1 MNQRTLVQVIA
12 AVVVMV
18 FTIGI
23 WSMGGT
29 VNAEWLRFYS
39 IAVLVALAVLTL
51 WERYI
56 WRLPISQ
63 KIGSVPRDI
72 SGTWKG
78 TLTSFWK
85 NPETGQSPSPK
96 TVYLVV
102 RQTAVMVSIVL
113 LTDESKSKS
122 SLAKITVNDVF
133 TSLTY
138 MYLNRPDSRFEYK
151 SRMHHGSTSLDIS
164 GQPPTRLRGR
174 YWTDRDSRGELD
186 FKEHRNHLIEDFDEG
201 QNLFT

>member
-1 MNQRTLVQVIA
+1 MSQRTLVQVIA
-12 AVVVMV
+12 AVVVLV
-18 FTIGI
+18 FTVGI
-23 WSMGGT
+23 WSTGGT
-29 VNAEWLRFYS
+29 VDVRWLRFYS
-39 IAVLVALAVLTL
+39 VAVLVALAVLAL

-56 WRLPISQ
+56 WRFPIFQ
-63 KIGSVPRDI
+63 KIGGVPRDI

-85 NPETGQSPSPK
+85 NPKTGQSPPPK

-102 RQTAVMVSIVL
+102 RQTVATVSIVL
-113 LTDESKSKS
+113 LTDESRSKS
-122 SLAKITVNDVF
+122 SLAKITIDDAF

-138 MYLNRPDSRFEYK
+138 MYLNRPDSKFEHR

-174 YWTDRDSRGELD
+174 YWTDRNSRGELD
-186 FKEHRNHLIEDFDEG
+186 FKERQDRLIEDFDEG
-201 QNLFT
+201 QNLFA